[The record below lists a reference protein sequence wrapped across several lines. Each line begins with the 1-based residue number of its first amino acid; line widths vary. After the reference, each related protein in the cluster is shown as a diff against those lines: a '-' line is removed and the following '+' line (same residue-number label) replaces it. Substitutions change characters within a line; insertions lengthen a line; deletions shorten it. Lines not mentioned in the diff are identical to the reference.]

1 MSRYKSGSA
10 GISDGLSSRFH
21 EARLRGHPVYSR
33 KLTLE
38 PAGSRI
44 TDACMATTSS
54 QSKNKVFVMMELED
68 DLARKD
74 LEGNVQFRAG
84 EAAAHKKFFSDP
96 GISAGKIRSTGC
108 LPSDTNRSALMLGTA
123 NERLSVS
130 L

>member
-1 MSRYKSGSA
+1 
-10 GISDGLSSRFH
+10 
-21 EARLRGHPVYSR
+21 
-33 KLTLE
+33 
-38 PAGSRI
+38 
-44 TDACMATTSS
+44 MATTSS

-130 L
+130 LTAPKAVVVPSEVPVAALTRKRK